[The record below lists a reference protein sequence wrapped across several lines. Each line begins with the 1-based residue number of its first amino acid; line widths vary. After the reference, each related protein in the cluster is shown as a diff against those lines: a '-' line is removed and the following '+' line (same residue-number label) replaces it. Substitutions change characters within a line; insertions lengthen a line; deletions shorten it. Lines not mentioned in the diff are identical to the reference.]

1 MPPRT
6 ASAASSSSPT
16 TPTCS
21 STRAT
26 RRRRGARPTRPSAG
40 PISRSSPAARDR
52 PLERRPHLADGGAPA
67 HAAGRGR
74 AGAGRHGAGGH
85 RGHVPPA
92 GVRGRDD
99 RRPVHPGR
107 HEPVQRLFGRAA
119 GRRRR
124 RPAGAGAGDRG
135 RARATAPGADRDL
148 RGVRRGRAGR
158 LVPDRGGRLGAAGGR
173 RRLDPRRR
181 ALHRRPAAVRLR
193 GARGGVCVP
202 FLRRRGGR
210 RFLLRPGGAARVGA
224 VRAGRAGGPAGGG
237 DPRGQQRPRP
247 GDRPAGRQT
256 HARRAPRALAR
267 AGPLWG
273 DGLRRVPQRAGAV
286 AGRRG
291 LGRAE
296 GDAGLAG
303 AAACRADRADRA
315 QPDRR
320 AVAERRAR
328 PDRPTTAGVL
338 RAVVGRVVGE
348 LMRLEGQPLVLARRE
363 PLHAA
368 WGVLRERELLEVR
381 LHGDDEVV
389 GIGEAAPLESYDG
402 VSLAAVRAALDA
414 YGQVLAAHGEAPLE
428 DLLEA
433 CRAERDL
440 PQALA
445 AVDLA
450 LWDLAGKRAGRPVA
464 ELISVEAARSIPVN
478 APTGAEARAGGA
490 AAAAAAAQADFDTIK
505 VKVGIGDDAGRLA
518 AVRAAVG
525 PRVAIRVDANG
536 AWEIDE
542 AVASLRALA
551 PVGIELAEEPVHG
564 VEALRAVRAEVDV
577 PLAMD
582 ETAAEDGAAGS
593 GATDA
598 VCLKIARC
606 GGITGVLRDAAEA
619 RIAGSV
625 VYLASSYDGPLGI
638 AAAVHAAA
646 GLTAG
651 GPLPE

>member
-1 MPPRT
+1 M
-6 ASAASSSSPT
+6 
-16 TPTCS
+16 
-21 STRAT
+21 
-26 RRRRGARPTRPSAG
+26 
-40 PISRSSPAARDR
+40 
-52 PLERRPHLADGGAPA
+52 
-67 HAAGRGR
+67 
-74 AGAGRHGAGGH
+74 
-85 RGHVPPA
+85 
-92 GVRGRDD
+92 
-99 RRPVHPGR
+99 
-107 HEPVQRLFGRAA
+107 
-119 GRRRR
+119 
-124 RPAGAGAGDRG
+124 
-135 RARATAPGADRDL
+135 
-148 RGVRRGRAGR
+148 R
-158 LVPDRGGRLGAAGGR
+158 LVTE
-173 RRLDPRRR
+173 
-181 ALHRRPAAVRLR
+181 
-193 GARGGVCVP
+193 GV
-202 FLRRRGGR
+202 G
-210 RFLLRPGGAARVGA
+210 
-224 VRAGRAGGPAGGG
+224 
-237 DPRGQQRPRP
+237 
-247 GDRPAGRQT
+247 
-256 HARRAPRALAR
+256 
-267 AGPLWG
+267 
-273 DGLRRVPQRAGAV
+273 
-286 AGRRG
+286 
-291 LGRAE
+291 
-296 GDAGLAG
+296 
-303 AAACRADRADRA
+303 
-315 QPDRR
+315 
-320 AVAERRAR
+320 
-328 PDRPTTAGVL
+328 
-338 RAVVGRVVGE
+338 
-348 LMRLEGQPLVLARRE
+348 MRLRE
-363 PLHAA
+363 PLRAS
-368 WGVLRERELLEVR
+368 WGTLSERQLLRVR
-381 LHGDDEVV
+381 LEAEDGLV
-389 GIGEAAPLESYDG
+389 GWGEAAPLEPYDG
-402 VSLAAVRAALDA
+402 VPLAAVRAALDA
-414 YGQVLAAHGEAPLE
+414 YAVVAGERDEPE
-428 DLLEA
+428 LLEA

-478 APTGAEARAGGA
+478 ATIGAEDRAGAA

-606 GGITGVLRDAAEA
+606 GGITGVLHDAAEA

-651 GPLPE
+651 GPLPAHGLATLTAFEERGDRLHAVRGAIRVPREPGLGVA